1 MFIKEVVSMY
11 MRKIEFDHT
20 YLKLF
25 KVDRSEPATLLFVT
39 ATNTQEL
46 PAELL
51 DYDTTYYR
59 DGVKKNRVLGM
70 NMECLLLIFV
80 SGNNVMFTSIRKDNK
95 ENRDLYMN
103 SIGKDFAVDI
113 VD

>member
-1 MFIKEVVSMY
+1 MY

-25 KVDRSEPATLLFVT
+25 KVDRSEPATLLDVIE
-39 ATNTQEL
+39 TNTKDL
-46 PAELL
+46 SAELL
-51 DYDTTYYR
+51 DYDTTYYW
-59 DGVKKNRVLGM
+59 DGSKRNRALDINM
-70 NMECLLLIFV
+70 NCLLLIFV
-80 SGNNVMFTSIRKDNK
+80 SGNNVMFTSIIRDNK
-95 ENRDLYMN
+95 ENRDLYMG